1 MLPIQIERRFA
12 HPKRLQKEFLNYLKE
27 SNAPINQS
35 KSIASNILYHAK
47 DISLQKNISFFTGTY
62 ISTDTNIVGNFVRPE
77 SEHFL
82 VYGIRCYVASAPT
95 TVVSEQQ
102 WSRGIANAPAG
113 LLANSFLSISVNSV
127 RLLKNTPLT
136 EFETSITTKD
146 RGTMFLDEPIL
157 WQGQTELKMDLQNNS
172 GIPYEADT
180 FIRFDLVGIG
190 LI

>member
-77 SEHFL
+77 SEHF
-82 VYGIRCYVASAPT
+82 
-95 TVVSEQQ
+95 
-102 WSRGIANAPAG
+102 
-113 LLANSFLSISVNSV
+113 
-127 RLLKNTPLT
+127 
-136 EFETSITTKD
+136 
-146 RGTMFLDEPIL
+146 
-157 WQGQTELKMDLQNNS
+157 
-172 GIPYEADT
+172 
-180 FIRFDLVGIG
+180 
-190 LI
+190 